1 MQTIFRIPVLLPL
14 AIMLSFT
21 ASGQTKIAFVSDT
34 QAPMWIEDVFLKYNN
49 NEKATALL
57 FSEIVNQKPTDLF
70 ILGDVVS
77 LGHKE
82 KKWKQMDTYIKG
94 CRDAGIETSALL
106 GNHDVMSKAKKGE
119 KVFQQRFPNHART
132 GFVKITDSVAVVLL
146 NSNFKKLSKEDI
158 ALQQS
163 WLKSSLQKLDHDSA
177 IQVIIVSCH
186 HAPYSNSKMVGSSR
200 EVQKYFVP
208 LFSQSTKGKLFITGH
223 SHAFEYFKKESKDF
237 LVIGGGGGIHQ
248 PLKSATATFSDLASQ
263 YKPQFHY
270 LTMTRKGKNLQLVSH
285 FLKNDF
291 SGFEV
296 GHSINIP
303 NELK

>member
-1 MQTIFRIPVLLPL
+1 MMMRTIPKIILLA
-14 AIMLSFT
+14 AILPFSVV
-21 ASGQTKIAFVSDT
+21 GQTKIAFVSDT
-34 QAPMWIEDVFLKYNN
+34 QAPMWIEDVFLKSNN

-57 FSEIVNQKPTDLF
+57 FSEIVKQKPADLF

-82 KKWKQMDTYIKG
+82 KKWKEMDAYLRH
-94 CRDAGIETSALL
+94 CREAGIEVSALL
-106 GNHDVMSKAKKGE
+106 GNHDVMSKSKKGE
-119 KVFQQRFPNHART
+119 QVFQQRFSNHTRT

-158 ALQQS
+158 AFQQS
-163 WLKSSLQKLDHDSA
+163 WLKSSLQNLDNDPA
-177 IQVIIVSCH
+177 VQVIVVSCH
-186 HAPYSNSKMVGSSR
+186 HAPYSNSKIVGSSE

-208 LFSQSTKGKLFITGH
+208 LFLQSAKSKLFITGH
-223 SHAFEYFKKESKDF
+223 SHAFEYFKKEGKDF

-248 PLKSATATFSDLASQ
+248 PLKSFNPSFSDLAAE
-263 YKPQFHY
+263 YKPMFHY
-270 LTMTRKGKNLQLVSH
+270 LTMTRRGKSLQIASH

-291 SGFEV
+291 LNFET
-296 GHSINIP
+296 GYSISIP